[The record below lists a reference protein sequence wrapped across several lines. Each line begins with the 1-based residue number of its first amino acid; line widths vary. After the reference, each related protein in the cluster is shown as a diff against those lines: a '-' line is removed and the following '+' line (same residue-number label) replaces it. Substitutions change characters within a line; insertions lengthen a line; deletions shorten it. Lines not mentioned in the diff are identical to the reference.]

1 MEGEE
6 QETEDYGKQAHIYAI
21 VKVQFMY
28 DDITSDE
35 AFEAYWQIFQKK
47 YKELTNKSIDEIPGG
62 MACKGGRG

>member
-47 YKELTNKSIDEIPGG
+47 YKELTKQ
-62 MACKGGRG
+62 